1 MTRPI
6 VAASFL
12 AGITAAGLAG
22 RTFARRWFTAAR
34 QVEQAPLEPYLPHPA
49 VTNPYGFGESAAR
62 MALADDAGEAH
73 DPWLGV
79 QRAYWGPSAADH
91 AMPEVGE

>member
-34 QVEQAPLEPYLPHPA
+34 QVEQAPLEPYLPPR
-49 VTNPYGFGESAAR
+49 ESAQQV
-62 MALADDAGEAH
+62 E
-73 DPWLGV
+73 
-79 QRAYWGPSAADH
+79 QRNLDEMWTGIVRTLNAADR

>member
-12 AGITAAGLAG
+12 AGITAAGLTG
-22 RTFARRWFTAAR
+22 RAAMRRWFTAAR
-34 QVEQAPLEPYLPHPA
+34 QVEQAPLEPYLPPRDPVA
-49 VTNPYGFGESAAR
+49 FGQDAA
-62 MALADDAGEAH
+62 ATVLQSIDD
-73 DPWLGV
+73 DLWLGIIRENWK
-79 QRAYWGPSAADH
+79 QSAADR

>member
-22 RTFARRWFTAAR
+22 HTFARRWFTAAR
-34 QVEQAPLEPYLPHPA
+34 QVEQAPFEPYLPPR
-49 VTNPYGFGESAAR
+49 ESAQQVEQR
-62 MALADDAGEAH
+62 NLDAMWTGIVRT
-73 DPWLGV
+73 LN
-79 QRAYWGPSAADH
+79 AADR
-91 AMPEVGE
+91 ATPEVGE